1 MFPFCVKKRILLV
14 RMGEECNI
22 KGKVEERRKDEP
34 ARKKDNPNKIK
45 YLLGVISRKG
55 SVGKST
61 VTYLTALALKKKGY
75 KVGILDAD
83 ITEASIPRII
93 HLPRYEMK
101 VSGDYI
107 CPVEIEEGLKVMP
120 ISFLVNNE
128 EQPVIWRGP
137 LLSEAIQQFRGEV
150 LWGELDYL
158 VIDMPPRT
166 SDVTIAVMQS
176 FPLSGFI

>member
-1 MFPFCVKKRILLV
+1 M
-14 RMGEECNI
+14 
-22 KGKVEERRKDEP
+22 
-34 ARKKDNPNKIK
+34 
-45 YLLGVISRKG
+45 
-55 SVGKST
+55 
-61 VTYLTALALKKKGY
+61 
-75 KVGILDAD
+75 GILDAD

-107 CPVEIEEGLKVMP
+107 CPVEIEEGLKVMS

-158 VIDMPPRT
+158 VIDMPPGT
-166 SDVTIAVMQS
+166 SDITIAVMQS